1 MRRLVGSLLLVLTMV
16 GDATAQVRGNPGPQ
30 CGVAEG
36 STIVLLTGQR
46 DACARVLKALA
57 AAQPK
62 RNAYPSA

>member
-16 GDATAQVRGNPGPQ
+16 GGATAQVRGYPGPQ

-57 AAQPK
+57 TTQQQ
-62 RNAYPSA
+62 RNASPSA